1 MKNGTLKESLKIA
14 PSSRSS
20 SLRGGG
26 KEKPHLLKKAVGVV
40 ALGVVLLLC
49 AALLPA
55 GATLPEKHEII
66 SVEKAP
72 GLAARLQ
79 TLGLDLLFEWE
90 ARIYILVSSQDIRQL
105 NRDRIPYLLESSKF
119 PDLNSRSVY
128 LQGGINGD
136 YHSYSELEADLQ
148 GLERTFPQLARLF
161 TIGVSLENRNIYA
174 LKISDN
180 VARDEEE
187 AEVLFLGCHHAR
199 EWISVEVPYLLA
211 RFLLEHYQTDAGVRR
226 AVDHGEIWIVPLVNP
241 DGLEYSIRFYRYWR
255 KNRRLNSDGSFGV
268 DLNRNYGYNWG
279 YDDRGS
285 SPEPASEVYR
295 GTEPFSEPE
304 TRAVRDF
311 FIQRDF
317 QALISY
323 HSFSQVILYP
333 WGFTAAPTDKDGL
346 FESLASSMAK
356 LIQAVNGR
364 IYGFGRA
371 GDSFYLTNGDTTDWA
386 FGVAGIPAFTIELP
400 PVDELGGGFFNAER
414 DIDPIF
420 KENLP
425 AALALIDW
433 SILNFSAAP
442 GLPRETRTRIG
453 QQRNKVPDLLRPG
466 RDY

>member
-1 MKNGTLKESLKIA
+1 
-14 PSSRSS
+14 
-20 SLRGGG
+20 
-26 KEKPHLLKKAVGVV
+26 
-40 ALGVVLLLC
+40 
-49 AALLPA
+49 
-55 GATLPEKHEII
+55 
-66 SVEKAP
+66 
-72 GLAARLQ
+72 
-79 TLGLDLLFEWE
+79 
-90 ARIYILVSSQDIRQL
+90 
-105 NRDRIPYLLESSKF
+105 
-119 PDLNSRSVY
+119 
-128 LQGGINGD
+128 
-136 YHSYSELEADLQ
+136 
-148 GLERTFPQLARLF
+148 
-161 TIGVSLENRNIYA
+161 
-174 LKISDN
+174 
-180 VARDEEE
+180 
-187 AEVLFLGCHHAR
+187 
-199 EWISVEVPYLLA
+199 
-211 RFLLEHYQTDAGVRR
+211 
-226 AVDHGEIWIVPLVNP
+226 
-241 DGLEYSIRFYRYWR
+241 
-255 KNRRLNSDGSFGV
+255 V

-386 FGVAGIPAFTIELP
+386 FGVAGIPAFTIELT

>member
-241 DGLEYSIRFYRYWR
+241 DGLEYSIRFYR
-255 KNRRLNSDGSFGV
+255 
-268 DLNRNYGYNWG
+268 
-279 YDDRGS
+279 
-285 SPEPASEVYR
+285 
-295 GTEPFSEPE
+295 
-304 TRAVRDF
+304 
-311 FIQRDF
+311 
-317 QALISY
+317 
-323 HSFSQVILYP
+323 
-333 WGFTAAPTDKDGL
+333 
-346 FESLASSMAK
+346 
-356 LIQAVNGR
+356 
-364 IYGFGRA
+364 
-371 GDSFYLTNGDTTDWA
+371 
-386 FGVAGIPAFTIELP
+386 
-400 PVDELGGGFFNAER
+400 
-414 DIDPIF
+414 
-420 KENLP
+420 
-425 AALALIDW
+425 
-433 SILNFSAAP
+433 
-442 GLPRETRTRIG
+442 
-453 QQRNKVPDLLRPG
+453 
-466 RDY
+466 